1 MSKPQQVH
9 FQQIFDS
16 AERELRRIVGG
27 SLDSRQF
34 YGVLGVIHTLAEQ
47 ASRRQ

>member
-1 MSKPQQVH
+1 MSKPQKIH
-9 FQQIFDS
+9 FQETFDS

-34 YGVLGVIHTLAEQ
+34 YGILGIVHSLAEQ
-47 ASRRQ
+47 ASRRS